1 MADKL
6 QSQRFENKY
15 VTDEQLAPP
24 IRDFVRGY
32 LVDDEFNNP
41 ELENSYRVNSLY
53 IDNLSLDLCNATL
66 QGKKN
71 RYKLRIRFYDEKP
84 GSPVFFEIKQRVNKI
99 IQKQRAMVRRD
110 VANDLLLTERFP
122 VASDLVRPRDGR
134 ALGALRRFFDL
145 KAAIGASGTVF
156 VSYLREAYVSA
167 TSNDVRLTFD
177 RAIVAKPFQGTINM
191 PDVALAVDIGDVVR
205 TNGRV
210 RAGDLREPLV
220 LELKFTDRF
229 PNWMNDLVANF
240 NLDLGSMPKYVGCV
254 NEIHKHTLGSPIP
267 LMNAL
272 RTEMI

>member
-15 VTDEQLAPP
+15 VIDEQLAPP

-110 VANDLLLTERFP
+110 VANDLCVP
-122 VASDLVRPRDGR
+122 
-134 ALGALRRFFDL
+134 
-145 KAAIGASGTVF
+145 
-156 VSYLREAYVSA
+156 A
-167 TSNDVRLTFD
+167 T
-177 RAIVAKPFQGTINM
+177 
-191 PDVALAVDIGDVVR
+191 
-205 TNGRV
+205 
-210 RAGDLREPLV
+210 AGHWEHCDDFL
-220 LELKFTDRF
+220 
-229 PNWMNDLVANF
+229 
-240 NLDLGSMPKYVGCV
+240 
-254 NEIHKHTLGSPIP
+254 I
-267 LMNAL
+267 
-272 RTEMI
+272 